1 MIIIDPLIS
10 NFVFQYQL
18 SFFSFYLLLHF
29 FFKST
34 EKQELPHPLHLSI
47 RLLLSPEFCF
57 DVIHWLAVGH
67 RRGDTH

>member
-18 SFFSFYLLLHF
+18 SIFSFCLLLYF
-29 FFKST
+29 FLST

-47 RLLLSPEFCF
+47 RLLLSPELCF

-67 RRGDTH
+67 GGGDIH

>member
-18 SFFSFYLLLHF
+18 SIFSFYLLF
-29 FFKST
+29 FFFLST

-67 RRGDTH
+67 RGGDIH